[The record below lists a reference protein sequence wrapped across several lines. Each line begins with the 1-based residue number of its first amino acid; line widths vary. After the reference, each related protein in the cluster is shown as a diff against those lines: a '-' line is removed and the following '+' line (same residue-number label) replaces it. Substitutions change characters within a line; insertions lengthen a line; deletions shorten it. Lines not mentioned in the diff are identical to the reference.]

1 MQCWEHYYG
10 VFFTILLSSS
20 ITQSFGWMLPK
31 TPSTIVRKTAAAP
44 AAAETT
50 TAALSQCNH
59 RVLATDKKEEDSPS
73 RRDFFQILT
82 ARSAVVVASTVAILG
97 TNTRLPGQTEE
108 QFRATTAAAAADSAG
123 GSILDSFDED
133 LLQQGQQARKE
144 QPQSVPT
151 TNAYSSNY
159 PLSASPLPTRATT
172 AAAGSADGS
181 ILDSF
186 GEDLLQQGQ
195 QARKEQPQSVPITTS
210 ATTNAYSSN
219 YPLTASPLPTM
230 AQSAQ
235 ELTQQQQQQS
245 PPSKSE
251 VVEPSTTDL
260 SKAFQEIKKQKQIDP
275 RTHG

>member
-108 QFRATTAAAAADSAG
+108 QFRATTAAAADSAG